1 MTSALVEERVRR
13 QIIRLC
19 HSGLDARTLRI
30 EVLRALRTVVPID
43 AAFFATLDPAT
54 LLFTD
59 AIQDEP
65 LQSAAVQ
72 FLDNEF
78 LESDVNKFVALARSP
93 MPISTLVQ
101 ATGREMESSPRYTDI
116 LAPRALGDELR
127 GVLRTGSSSWG
138 CFCFHR
144 EHGAPAFS
152 AAEARFVMGLAP
164 HVATGLR
171 TALLAGQLA
180 APAGSTGPGLLVLA
194 DDLTVIASTPLAQQW
209 LSELNLGQPVIG
221 ELPPAIYAVAAR
233 LWALERGVPCDDP
246 DLMPRVRLRTAA
258 GRWLLV
264 HASRMTG
271 PGTQGQTAIF
281 LEEARP
287 AEIAPLILSAHQ
299 LTSREGEIT
308 QLVLQGLSTAEIADR
323 LCITINTV
331 QGYLK
336 SIFDKVGVRSRR
348 ELVAQLFH
356 QHYLGNPG

>member
-1 MTSALVEERVRR
+1 MTRDLVGERTRSH
-13 QIIRLC
+13 IIRLC
-19 HSGLDARTLRI
+19 HSGLDARSLRE
-30 EVLRALRTVVPID
+30 EVLRALRKVVPID

-59 AIQDEP
+59 ALQDEP
-65 LQSAAVQ
+65 LQSAALQ

-78 LESDVNKFVALARSP
+78 LDNDVNKFATLARSP
-93 MPISTLVQ
+93 SAISTLVQ
-101 ATGREMESSPRYTDI
+101 ATGREMENSRRYTDI

-127 GVLRTGSSSWG
+127 GVLRTGSTSWG

-144 EHGAPAFS
+144 ERGTPAFS
-152 AAEARFVMGLAP
+152 AAEAHFIGSLAP
-164 HVATGLR
+164 HMATGLR
-171 TALLAGQLA
+171 IALLAGQLA
-180 APAGSTGPGLLVLA
+180 TPAVGTGPGLLVLA
-194 DDLTVIASTPLAQQW
+194 DDLTVVASTPLAHQW
-209 LSELNLGQPVIG
+209 MNEVNPGQAAIG
-221 ELPPAIYAVAAR
+221 ELPPAIYTVAAR
-233 LWALERGVPCDDP
+233 LWALERGMQLNDP
-246 DLMPRVRLRTAA
+246 ELMPRVRLRTAA

-264 HASRMTG
+264 HASRMAG
-271 PGTQGQTAIF
+271 PNAQGQTAIF

-323 LCITINTV
+323 LCITLNTV

-356 QHYLGNPG
+356 QHYLGQPG